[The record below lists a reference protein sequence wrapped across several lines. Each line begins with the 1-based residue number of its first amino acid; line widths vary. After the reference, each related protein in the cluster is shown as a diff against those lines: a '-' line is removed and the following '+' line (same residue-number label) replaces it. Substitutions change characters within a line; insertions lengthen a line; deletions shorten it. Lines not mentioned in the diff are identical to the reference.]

1 MKKMNIP
8 NKLTVVRIA
17 LVPVFVVLMALTY
30 LADWIK
36 YVALG
41 VYVVASL
48 TDYLDGYLARKKGIV
63 TNFGKLMD
71 PLADKI
77 LVAAGF
83 IMIVGNGTIPA
94 WMAVIVVG
102 RDFILNTIRMFGKE
116 NGETI
121 SAGVY
126 GKIKTATQMLGVSLA
141 IIDTHT
147 IFEFLTLKKTMGVV
161 PMLINASMSVF
172 ITVALIFTVWSMIDY
187 IVKYRKYID
196 VEK

>member
-8 NKLTVVRIA
+8 NRLTVVRIA
-17 LVPVFVVLMALTY
+17 LVPVFVVLMALSGM
-30 LADWIK
+30 ADWIK
-36 YVALG
+36 YAALA
-41 VYVVASL
+41 VYVIASL
-48 TDYLDGYLARKKGIV
+48 TDYLDGYLARKKKIV

-83 IMIVGNGTIPA
+83 IMIVGAGTIPA
-94 WMAVIVVG
+94 WMAVVVIG

-126 GKIKTATQMLGVSLA
+126 GKIKTASQMIGVSLA
-141 IIDTHT
+141 IIDTHS
-147 IFEFLTLKKTMGVV
+147 IFAFLELKKTMGVV
-161 PMLINASMSVF
+161 PMLINVSMSIF
-172 ITVALIFTVWSMIDY
+172 ITVALIFTIWSMIDY
-187 IVKYRKYID
+187 FMKYKKYID
-196 VEK
+196 IEK

>member
-8 NKLTVVRIA
+8 NKLTVIRIA
-17 LVPVFVVLMALTY
+17 LVPVFVILMALVD

-48 TDYLDGYLARKKGIV
+48 TDYIDGYLARKKGIV

-83 IMIVGNGTIPA
+83 IMVVGNGTIPA

-121 SAGVY
+121 SAGIY
-126 GKIKTATQMLGVSLA
+126 GKIKTATQMFGVSLA
-141 IIDTHT
+141 IIDTNSM
-147 IFEFLTLKKTMGVV
+147 FAFLTLGKKMGFV
-161 PMLINASMSVF
+161 PMLINASMTVF
-172 ITVALIFTVWSMIDY
+172 IVVALVFTVWSMIDY
-187 IVKYRKYID
+187 ILKYRKYID
-196 VEK
+196 IEK

>member
-41 VYVVASL
+41 VYVIASL

-94 WMAVIVVG
+94 WMAVIVIG

-147 IFEFLTLKKTMGVV
+147 IFEFLTLGKTMGVV

-172 ITVALIFTVWSMIDY
+172 ITVALVFTVWSMIDY

-196 VEK
+196 IEK

>member
-8 NKLTVVRIA
+8 TRLTVVRIA
-17 LVPVFVVLMALTY
+17 LVPVFVVLMALSDM
-30 LADWIK
+30 ADWIK
-36 YVALG
+36 YAALA
-41 VYVVASL
+41 VYVIASL
-48 TDYLDGYLARKKGIV
+48 TDYLDGYLARKKKIV

-83 IMIVGNGTIPA
+83 IMIVGAGTIPA
-94 WMAVIVVG
+94 WMAVVVIG

-126 GKIKTATQMLGVSLA
+126 GKIKTASQMIGVSLA
-141 IIDTHT
+141 IIDTHS
-147 IFEFLTLKKTMGVV
+147 IFAFLELKKTMGVV
-161 PMLINASMSVF
+161 PMLINVSMSIF
-172 ITVALIFTVWSMIDY
+172 ITVALIFTIWSMIDY
-187 IVKYRKYID
+187 FMKYKKYID
-196 VEK
+196 IEK

>member
-8 NKLTVVRIA
+8 NRLTVVRIA
-17 LVPVFVVLMALTY
+17 LVPVFVVLMALSDM
-30 LADWIK
+30 ADWIK
-36 YVALG
+36 YAALA
-41 VYVVASL
+41 VYVIASL
-48 TDYLDGYLARKKGIV
+48 TDYLDGYLARKKKIV

-83 IMIVGNGTIPA
+83 IMIVGAGTIPA
-94 WMAVIVVG
+94 WMAVVVIG

-126 GKIKTATQMLGVSLA
+126 GKIKTASQMIGVSLA
-141 IIDTHT
+141 IIDTHS
-147 IFEFLTLKKTMGVV
+147 IFAFLELNKTMGVV
-161 PMLINASMSVF
+161 PMLINVSMSIF
-172 ITVALIFTVWSMIDY
+172 ITVALIFTIWSMIDY
-187 IVKYRKYID
+187 FMKYKKYID
-196 VEK
+196 IEK

>member
-17 LVPVFVVLMALTY
+17 LVPVFVVLMALSG

-41 VYVVASL
+41 VYIIASL

-147 IFEFLTLKKTMGVV
+147 IFEFLTLGKTMGVV

>member
-8 NKLTVVRIA
+8 NRLTVVRIA
-17 LVPVFVVLMALTY
+17 LVPVFVVLMALSGM
-30 LADWIK
+30 ADWIK
-36 YVALG
+36 YVALA
-41 VYVVASL
+41 VYVIASL
-48 TDYLDGYLARKKGIV
+48 TDYLDGYLARKKKIV

-83 IMIVGNGTIPA
+83 IMIVGAGTIPA
-94 WMAVIVVG
+94 WMAVVVIG

-126 GKIKTATQMLGVSLA
+126 GKIKTASQMIGVSLA
-141 IIDTHT
+141 IIDTHS
-147 IFEFLTLKKTMGVV
+147 IFAFLELKKTMGVV
-161 PMLINASMSVF
+161 PMLINVSMSIF
-172 ITVALIFTVWSMIDY
+172 ITVALIFTIWSMIDY
-187 IVKYRKYID
+187 FMKYKKYID
-196 VEK
+196 IEK

>member
-8 NKLTVVRIA
+8 NKLTVVRIV
-17 LVPVFVVLMALTY
+17 LVPVFVVLMALNF

-41 VYVVASL
+41 VYMLASL

-147 IFEFLTLKKTMGVV
+147 IFEFLTLGKTMGLV

-172 ITVALIFTVWSMIDY
+172 ITVALVFTVWSMIDY
-187 IVKYRKYID
+187 IIKYRKYID
-196 VEK
+196 IEK

>member
-8 NKLTVVRIA
+8 NRLTVVRIA
-17 LVPVFVVLMALTY
+17 LVPVFVVLMALSDM
-30 LADWIK
+30 ADWIK
-36 YVALG
+36 YAALA
-41 VYVVASL
+41 VYVIASL
-48 TDYLDGYLARKKGIV
+48 TDYLDGYLARKKKIV

-83 IMIVGNGTIPA
+83 IMIVGAGTIPA
-94 WMAVIVVG
+94 WMAVVVIG

-126 GKIKTATQMLGVSLA
+126 GKIKTASQMIGVSLA
-141 IIDTHT
+141 IIDTHS
-147 IFEFLTLKKTMGVV
+147 IFAFLDLKKTMGVV
-161 PMLINASMSVF
+161 PMLINVSMSIF
-172 ITVALIFTVWSMIDY
+172 ITVALIFTIWSMIDY
-187 IVKYRKYID
+187 FMKYKKYID
-196 VEK
+196 IEK

>member
-8 NKLTVVRIA
+8 NRLTVVRIA
-17 LVPVFVVLMALTY
+17 LVPVFVVLMALSDM
-30 LADWIK
+30 ADWIK
-36 YVALG
+36 YAALA
-41 VYVVASL
+41 VYVIASL
-48 TDYLDGYLARKKGIV
+48 TDYLDGYLARKKKIV

-83 IMIVGNGTIPA
+83 IMIVGAGTIPA
-94 WMAVIVVG
+94 WMAVVVIG

-126 GKIKTATQMLGVSLA
+126 GKIKTASQMIGVSLA
-141 IIDTHT
+141 IIDTHS
-147 IFEFLTLKKTMGVV
+147 IFAFLELKKTMGVV
-161 PMLINASMSVF
+161 PMLINVSMSIF
-172 ITVALIFTVWSMIDY
+172 ITVALIFTIWSMIDY
-187 IVKYRKYID
+187 FMKYKKYID
-196 VEK
+196 IEK

>member
-8 NKLTVVRIA
+8 NRLTVIRIA
-17 LVPVFVVLMALTY
+17 LVPVFVVLMALDD
-30 LADWIK
+30 LAGWIK

-41 VYVVASL
+41 VYLLASL
-48 TDYLDGYLARKKGIV
+48 TDYADGYIARKKGIV

-94 WMAVIVVG
+94 WMAVIVIG
-102 RDFILNTIRMFGKE
+102 RDFILNTIRMFGRE

-141 IIDTHT
+141 IIDTHA
-147 IFEFLTLKKTMGVV
+147 IFEFLTLGKSMGVV

-172 ITVALIFTVWSMIDY
+172 ITVALVFTIWSMIDY
-187 IVKYRKYID
+187 ILKYRKYID
-196 VEK
+196 IEK

>member
-17 LVPVFVVLMALTY
+17 LVPVFVALMALSY

-41 VYVVASL
+41 VYALASL

-147 IFEFLTLKKTMGVV
+147 IFEFLTVGKSMGVV

-172 ITVALIFTVWSMIDY
+172 ITVALVFTIWSMIDY
-187 IVKYRKYID
+187 IIKYRKYID
-196 VEK
+196 IEK

>member
-8 NKLTVVRIA
+8 NRLTVIRIA
-17 LVPVFVVLMALTY
+17 LVPVFVVLMALSDM
-30 LADWIK
+30 ADWIK
-36 YVALG
+36 YAALA
-41 VYVVASL
+41 VYVIASL
-48 TDYLDGYLARKKGIV
+48 TDYLDGYLARKKKIV

-83 IMIVGNGTIPA
+83 IMIVGAGTIPA
-94 WMAVIVVG
+94 WMAVVVVG

-126 GKIKTATQMLGVSLA
+126 GKIKTASQMIGVSLA
-141 IIDTHT
+141 IIDTHS
-147 IFEFLTLKKTMGVV
+147 IFAFLELKKTMGVV
-161 PMLINASMSVF
+161 PMLINVSMSIF
-172 ITVALIFTVWSMIDY
+172 ITVALIFTIWSMIDY
-187 IVKYRKYID
+187 FIKYRKYID
-196 VEK
+196 IEK

>member
-8 NKLTVVRIA
+8 NRLTVVRIA
-17 LVPVFVVLMALTY
+17 LVPVFLVLMALSDM
-30 LADWIK
+30 ADWIK
-36 YVALG
+36 YAALA
-41 VYVVASL
+41 VYVIASL
-48 TDYLDGYLARKKGIV
+48 TDYLDGYLARKKKIV

-83 IMIVGNGTIPA
+83 IMIVGAGTIPA
-94 WMAVIVVG
+94 WMAVVVIG

-126 GKIKTATQMLGVSLA
+126 GKIKTASQMIGVSLA
-141 IIDTHT
+141 IIDTHS
-147 IFEFLTLKKTMGVV
+147 IFAFLELKKTMGVV
-161 PMLINASMSVF
+161 PMLINVSMSIF
-172 ITVALIFTVWSMIDY
+172 ITVALIFTIWSMIDY
-187 IVKYRKYID
+187 FMKYKKYID
-196 VEK
+196 IEK

>member
-17 LVPVFVVLMALTY
+17 LVPVFVALMALSY

-41 VYVVASL
+41 VYALASL

-147 IFEFLTLKKTMGVV
+147 IFEFLTVGKSMGMI

-172 ITVALIFTVWSMIDY
+172 ITVALVFTIWSMIDY
-187 IVKYRKYID
+187 IIKYRKYID
-196 VEK
+196 IEK

>member
-8 NKLTVVRIA
+8 NRLTVIRIA
-17 LVPVFVVLMALTY
+17 LVPVFVVLMALTD

-41 VYVVASL
+41 VYLLASL
-48 TDYLDGYLARKKGIV
+48 TDYVDGYIARKKGIV

-94 WMAVIVVG
+94 WMAVIVIG
-102 RDFILNTIRMFGKE
+102 RDFILNTIRMFGRE

-121 SAGVY
+121 SAGIY
-126 GKIKTATQMLGVSLA
+126 GKIKTATQMIGVSLA

-147 IFEFLTLKKTMGVV
+147 IFEFLELKKNMGVV
-161 PMLINASMSVF
+161 PMLINVSMSVF

-187 IVKYRKYID
+187 ILKYRKYID
-196 VEK
+196 IEK

>member
-1 MKKMNIP
+1 MKKMNIS
-8 NKLTVVRIA
+8 NRLTVVRIA
-17 LVPVFVVLMALTY
+17 LVPVFVVLMALSGM
-30 LADWIK
+30 ADWIK
-36 YVALG
+36 YAALA
-41 VYVVASL
+41 VYIIASL
-48 TDYLDGYLARKKGIV
+48 TDYLDGYLARKNKVV

-83 IMIVGNGTIPA
+83 IMIVGAGTIPA
-94 WMAVIVVG
+94 WMAVVVVG

-126 GKIKTATQMLGVSLA
+126 GKIKTASQMTGVSLA
-141 IIDTHT
+141 IIDTHK
-147 IFEFLTLKKTMGVV
+147 IFEFLTLGKSMGVV
-161 PMLINASMSVF
+161 PMLLNVSMSIF

-187 IVKYRKYID
+187 FMKYKKYID
-196 VEK
+196 IEK